1 MSNLVVAPTP
11 RRSPV
16 HSPMA
21 NQPRPSSRS
30 ERLLRDTLRKD
41 DTLRTT
47 RARSRSRSVGS
58 DADPQEL
65 DEDDDLIQP
74 SLLFRSR
81 RKNSATSIASHSRT
95 HSNPCYV
102 PGQDEHASYIQ
113 LLRSPSFSGS
123 SHSKVSDSKKSQCP
137 HEKLEDVS
145 LYVHEAA
152 PHEAVL
158 RTRLE
163 HVLHGGMREVK
174 REKGCETG
182 TSSVESSA
190 GSPLS
195 SLLSLANSRHSHES
209 EQTHLTPP
217 EYDAHKPSTP
227 PPYSPKNSNGQTPRG
242 GPTFSRPVPSTSPVT
257 KHREPSKS
265 PRSPPSGRSQ
275 PNTSQYHRQ
284 RGLYSDPHPSVPLP
298 PTPALPPT
306 PIKHANIVV
315 SPVSTGHPASAYE
328 ALIRSQTPALGVQTS
343 SPSPPRLPPRR
354 SFTPNPSYS
363 HMQQLPHTPARAPVF
378 DPDAASLAC
387 KKVPGYVSFAS
398 VAGLGAPPDE
408 EDRHSGRRVAFAGKG
423 IRSLPGLGF
432 GNGKWWVF

>member
-152 PHEAVL
+152 PHEA
-158 RTRLE
+158 
-163 HVLHGGMREVK
+163 GMREVK

-209 EQTHLTPP
+209 EQTSSDT
-217 EYDAHKPSTP
+217 AGPSTP

-306 PIKHANIVV
+306 PIKHANIRRLA
-315 SPVSTGHPASAYE
+315 P
-328 ALIRSQTPALGVQTS
+328 LGVQTS

-363 HMQQLPHTPARAPVF
+363 HMQQLPHTPAR
-378 DPDAASLAC
+378 ST
-387 KKVPGYVSFAS
+387 VPGYVSFAS
-398 VAGLGAPPDE
+398 VAGL
-408 EDRHSGRRVAFAGKG
+408 GKG